1 MSLAA
6 LFMFTM
12 VCKVS
17 PLSLCDK
24 SDRGRP
30 QCTGVWLLGQN
41 EEYFVESWEKEGL
54 IIFSVKY
61 DNISL
66 PLESRLSDITVGQLA
81 LSPACIS
88 SYRSVLRPLRI

>member
-30 QCTGVWLLGQN
+30 QCTWVWLLGQN
-41 EEYFVESWEKEGL
+41 EKYFVESWEEEGL
-54 IIFSVKY
+54 IIFSVRHE
-61 DNISL
+61 NISL
-66 PLESRLSDITVGQLA
+66 PLESTLSDITLGQLA

-88 SYRSVLRPLRI
+88 SYHSGLRPLRI